1 MKQHITKTQLDRL
14 SEKGKKKLMT
24 WLDGQRTRGVISEN
38 GWIYSKDF
46 PLLSIGQMIEF
57 LLDKI
62 KYLNWEI
69 DMWEVEVDDMKHHA
83 YNDYE
88 LCDTLWQATKEV
100 LEK

>member
-57 LLDKI
+57 VRENDKKHLWSWYFFDGPHAATKDVCDI
-62 KYLNWEI
+62 PWEA
-69 DMWEVEVDDMKHHA
+69 V
-83 YNDYE
+83 
-88 LCDTLWQATKEV
+88 KEV